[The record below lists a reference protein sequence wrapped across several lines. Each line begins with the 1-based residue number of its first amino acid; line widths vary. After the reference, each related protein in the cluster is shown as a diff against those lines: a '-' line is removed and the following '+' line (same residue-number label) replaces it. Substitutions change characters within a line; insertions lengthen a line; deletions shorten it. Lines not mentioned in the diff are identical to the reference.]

1 MDKKSSLETFMV
13 DDVEPQQPGG
23 GPVGQRG
30 VRALESGLDHRW
42 LAPWV
47 EGPRGLVR
55 QSQPE

>member
-1 MDKKSSLETFMV
+1 MV
-13 DDVEPQQPGG
+13 DDVEPQRPGG

-30 VRALESGLDHRW
+30 VRALESGLDHRG

-47 EGPRGLVR
+47 DKGRGLVR